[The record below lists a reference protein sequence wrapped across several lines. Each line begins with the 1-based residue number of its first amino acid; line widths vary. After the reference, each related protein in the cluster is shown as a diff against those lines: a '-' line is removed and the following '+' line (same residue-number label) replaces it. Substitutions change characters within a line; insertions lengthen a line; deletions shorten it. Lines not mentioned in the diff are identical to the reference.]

1 MLNRFIFIL
10 TSVYFLTGTVLLPQ
24 GDFSAISQIPSM
36 YHHCK
41 TVEDPDLNLADF
53 VTEHLLNLGDVFPE
67 EEDEPDEHELP
78 HSPIPF
84 HSTTIVIAYDVNR
97 TEIISFETKQET
109 VINLPEYHSPY
120 FSRLNTHKIFQPP
133 RA

>member
-10 TSVYFLTGTVLLPQ
+10 TSVYFLAGTVLLPQ
-24 GDFSAISQIPSM
+24 GDFSALSQLREM

-41 TVEDPDLNLADF
+41 TVEDPEMGLADF
-53 VTEHLLNLGDVFPE
+53 ITGHLLNLDDIF
-67 EEDEPDEHELP
+67 EDANEPDEHELP

-84 HSTTIVIAYDVNR
+84 HTTSVVVAYYVNR
-97 TEIISFETKQET
+97 TEIVAFETKQPDM
-109 VINLPEYHSPY
+109 VNLPEYHSPY

>member
-10 TSVYFLTGTVLLPQ
+10 TSLYFLTGTVLLPQ
-24 GDFSAISQIPSM
+24 GDFSAISQLRDM

-41 TVEDPDLNLADF
+41 TSEDPDMNLADF
-53 VTEHLLNLGDVFPE
+53 VAGHLLNLDEIF
-67 EEDEPDEHELP
+67 EDGTEPGEHELP
-78 HSPIPF
+78 HSPTPF
-84 HSTTIVIAYDVNR
+84 HTTTAVVAYYVNR
-97 TEIISFETKQET
+97 TEIIAFETKQAGI
-109 VINLPEYHSPY
+109 VNLPEYHSPY